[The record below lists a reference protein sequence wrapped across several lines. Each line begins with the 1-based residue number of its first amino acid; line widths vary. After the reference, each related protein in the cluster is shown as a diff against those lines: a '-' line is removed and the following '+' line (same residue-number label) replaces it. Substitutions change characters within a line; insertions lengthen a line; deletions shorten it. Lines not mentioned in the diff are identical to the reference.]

1 MNHGARTIR
10 LVALSL
16 AALLAAGTFG
26 YMVIERMTC
35 VDALFLSVITLST
48 VGFGTLKPLSTAG
61 KLFTVGLIIV
71 GVATF
76 SYHLGNLV
84 RVMVEEGFIAT
95 LGRRRMDKKI
105 AQLEGHYVVCG
116 HGRIGA
122 VVARELLARKVP
134 LVVLERDPEIIAG
147 LQESEVLALHADA
160 REEEALRRAG
170 IASAKGLIALLPSD
184 SDNLYVILTARE
196 LNPGLCIIARANE
209 PAAERRL
216 LQAGATRVISPLT
229 EGAKRIARMI
239 LNPNVTDFIEMATE
253 KQDLQLQM
261 EEFVVRPGSPL
272 AEKTLTETGLLQK
285 HRILVVAV
293 KRTDGAMFFNPSG
306 GTVIHPGDAL
316 IVLGP
321 AIQQFDF

>member
-16 AALLAAGTFG
+16 AALLAAGTLG
-26 YMVIERMTC
+26 YMIIERMSF
-35 VDALFLSVITLST
+35 VDALFMAVITLST

-61 KLFTVGLIIV
+61 KLFTVALITV

-84 RVMVEEGFIAT
+84 RMVVEEGFIAT
-95 LGRRRMDKKI
+95 LGRHRMDRKI

-122 VVARELLARKVP
+122 VVTRELLARQVP
-134 LVVLERDPEIIAG
+134 LVILERDTEIIAA
-147 LQESEVLALHADA
+147 LQESDVLAFHADA

-170 IASAKGLIALLPSD
+170 VTAAKGLIALLPSD
-184 SDNLYVILTARE
+184 ADNLYVILTARE
-196 LNPGLCIIARANE
+196 LNPALCIIARANE

-261 EEFVVRPGSPL
+261 EEFVVRPESPL
-272 AEKTLTETGLLQK
+272 AGKTLTETGLLNK

-293 KRTDGAMFFNPSG
+293 KRSDGATVFNPG
-306 GTVIHPGDAL
+306 GSTPIQAGDAL

-321 AIQQFDF
+321 ALQQFDF